1 MSAILKVNNL
11 TYSINDQIF
20 FKDFN
25 MEVEDKKITSIIA
38 PNKSGKTMLTKIISA
53 IYPTNDICILDDI
66 FLNKKNVL
74 NYLTKLGIVTNDFN
88 KPFLFKKVK
97 DELAYPL
104 INLGYKEHIINK
116 KINKISKFFEIDS
129 LLNKNIDSLNKS
141 LQQKILII
149 ISLVHDPKLLILDD
163 AFSNMNSTDQNF
175 MLKKLKE
182 LNEDGL
188 TILNITSKLD
198 TIYNSHIVYVLS
210 NFQIELKGTVLEIFE
225 KDSYLRKIGLNI
237 PFIIDLSLKLK
248 VYNLIDQIYFD
259 RKSLEDNL
267 WK

>member
-1 MSAILKVNNL
+1 
-11 TYSINDQIF
+11 
-20 FKDFN
+20 
-25 MEVEDKKITSIIA
+25 
-38 PNKSGKTMLTKIISA
+38 
-53 IYPTNDICILDDI
+53 
-66 FLNKKNVL
+66 
-74 NYLTKLGIVTNDFN
+74 
-88 KPFLFKKVK
+88 
-97 DELAYPL
+97 
-104 INLGYKEHIINK
+104 
-116 KINKISKFFEIDS
+116 
-129 LLNKNIDSLNKS
+129 
-141 LQQKILII
+141 
-149 ISLVHDPKLLILDD
+149 
-163 AFSNMNSTDQNF
+163 MNSTDQNF
-175 MLKKLKE
+175 MLGKLKE

>member
-1 MSAILKVNNL
+1 
-11 TYSINDQIF
+11 
-20 FKDFN
+20 
-25 MEVEDKKITSIIA
+25 
-38 PNKSGKTMLTKIISA
+38 
-53 IYPTNDICILDDI
+53 
-66 FLNKKNVL
+66 
-74 NYLTKLGIVTNDFN
+74 
-88 KPFLFKKVK
+88 
-97 DELAYPL
+97 
-104 INLGYKEHIINK
+104 
-116 KINKISKFFEIDS
+116 
-129 LLNKNIDSLNKS
+129 
-141 LQQKILII
+141 
-149 ISLVHDPKLLILDD
+149 
-163 AFSNMNSTDQNF
+163 MNSTDQNF